1 MWSVCLA
8 YVIGDCDAAYAH
20 AQASLQLAERIGDA
34 FSRVYAWYWLGLA
47 EGLRGEWARSRDAL
61 ERSRSLARERRTAT
75 DSEGF
80 RLAVLAEAH
89 LGLDEPKVARRLARQ
104 GLDTARAAGAGSAEM
119 FASVIFARVAVA
131 SQGEQAD
138 EEVAAELR
146 RALELSLRTE
156 ARALEPLI
164 RTELAE
170 LARRRGDDDARE
182 RELREAQR
190 IFEQLG
196 ASDRAANV
204 ARELEPLRS

>member
-1 MWSVCLA
+1 M
-8 YVIGDCDAAYAH
+8 GDAQAAYAH
-20 AQASLQLAERIGDA
+20 AQASLEIAERIGDA

-47 EGLRGEWARSRDAL
+47 EGLRGEWERSRDAL

-89 LGLDEPKVARRLARQ
+89 VGLGELDVAPRLARE
-104 GLDTARAAGAGSAEM
+104 GLDTARAAGAGSAEI
-119 FASVIFARVAVA
+119 FATVIFARVAFA
-131 SQGEQAD
+131 SQGEVAE
-138 EEVAAELR
+138 EEVAAELE
-146 RALELSLRTE
+146 RALELALRTE
-156 ARALEPLI
+156 AKALEPLI
-164 RTELAE
+164 RAELAE
-170 LARRRGDDDARE
+170 LARRRGDDEARE

-196 ASDRAANV
+196 ASERAASV